1 MSARKTALSLL
12 CKWEEKGTYVNLT
25 LSREE
30 AGSQEEKALLTAL
43 LYGTVERCIT
53 LDYHLG
59 VIAKRRMADLT
70 PHTRNLLRLGAYQ
83 ILYLSG
89 IPDFAAV
96 NECVKLAENR
106 GEASLLNGVLR
117 TLCRE
122 KADLSLPPREKNFAR
137 YLSVKESF
145 PLPLVRLFLEEY
157 GEARTESILS
167 AFNREKGLTLRVNTL
182 KISRADYLAALQKQ
196 GIKAEPTAHSP
207 FGVRLTESLDPTG
220 LYGFAEG
227 YFFVQDEASQI
238 AACALDPQAG
248 QRVLDLCACPGGKSF
263 SAALLMENKG
273 QIDAFDLHESK
284 LSLVTSGAERLG
296 ITALKA
302 ETADATLP
310 RPERAGVYDRVIC
323 DVPCSGLGVL
333 GKKPDLRHRD
343 ISAIKELPPL
353 QARILENAADALAK
367 DGVLVYSTCT
377 LLGAE
382 NRKQVE
388 AFLSLHPEFRACPF
402 SVGGLSAPDGMLEL
416 TPDRDGTDGFFIAK
430 LIRA

>member
-1 MSARKTALSLL
+1 MSARKTALFLL
-12 CKWEEKGTYVNLT
+12 CKWEEKGTYLNLT

-30 AGSQEEKALLTAL
+30 MGKQEERGLLTAL

-59 VIAKRRMADLT
+59 MIAKRRMADLT

-83 ILYLSG
+83 ILFLSG

-96 NECVKLAENR
+96 NECVRLAENR
-106 GEASLLNGVLR
+106 GEASLINGVLR

-122 KADLSLPPREKNFAR
+122 REKLQPPPREKNFAR

-145 PLPLVRLFLEEY
+145 PLPLVRRFLEEY
-157 GEARTESILS
+157 GEGRTEAILS

-182 KISRADYLAALQKQ
+182 KISRDEYLSALLNAGVAAS
-196 GIKAEPTAHSP
+196 PTANSP
-207 FGVRLTESLDPTG
+207 FGIRLAESVDPTS

-227 YFFVQDEASQI
+227 LFFVQDEASQI
-238 AACALDPQAG
+238 AACALDPKAG

-263 SAALLMENKG
+263 SAAILMENRG

-284 LSLVTSGAERLG
+284 LSLVTSGAGRLG
-296 ITALKA
+296 ITLLHADV
-302 ETADATLP
+302 ADAALP
-310 RPERAGVYDRVIC
+310 RPERAGKYDRVIC

-343 ISAIKELPPL
+343 IASLEELPPL
-353 QARILENAADALAK
+353 QAKILENAADALAPG
-367 DGVLVYSTCT
+367 GVLVYSTCT

-382 NRKQVE
+382 NRGQVE
-388 AFLSLHPEFRACPF
+388 AFLKNRPDLRPCPF
-402 SVGGLSAPDGMLEL
+402 SVGSLSAPDGMLEL
-416 TPDRDGTDGFFIAK
+416 APDTHGTDGFFIAK
-430 LIRA
+430 LVRA